1 MAAEDDG
8 SNGSES
14 TDRELRTD
22 RDSPTVPTNVRRF
35 GFEFDPFVFPASLAI
50 VAAFV
55 LVTVG
60 LGDQAAQAYTLTNA
74 FVNEYF
80 GWLYVLAVNA
90 FLIALIAIAWSDFGD
105 LRLGGPNA
113 TTEFSSAAWFAMLF
127 SSGMGIG
134 LLFFGV
140 AEPINHLLSGGGSF
154 FDAAPNTPA
163 AGGAAT
169 ALTMFHWGFHPWAIY
184 GIVGL
189 GLAFFAYNRN
199 LPLSFRSIF
208 YPVFGERIWGWPG
221 RLIDL
226 AAVVATVFGLA
237 TTTGLSALQINAGIN
252 FLTANYLGAG
262 IPTTVWTATAIIA
275 VLIGATVAST
285 WLGLERGIKRLSKVN
300 IVLMATLLVLMFAI
314 GPTVHLFDVFLSGLG
329 TYLGNF
335 LELSLSAEAF
345 AGEDAGWQH
354 SYTIFYWGFWIVWS
368 PFVGLF
374 IARISKGRTIRE
386 FVVGVLL
393 VPVLWSLL
401 WMAAFNGAAIFAE
414 LTLVPGGISGPL
426 QEQGRAVALFEM
438 FSAYPLTLVTV
449 PIATLNLITFFV
461 TSADSGALVT
471 GYLTAG
477 GVRETSTGQRIL
489 WPIVIG
495 VSAVAL
501 LFGNGLQ
508 ALKTAVIAAGLP
520 FSVVILFMVYTVYLG
535 LSREVQYQETRFEW
549 VDTGTESDEPPKSS
563 DGRSDDE

>member
-1 MAAEDDG
+1 MDSHG
-8 SNGSES
+8 
-14 TDRELRTD
+14 RER
-22 RDSPTVPTNVRRF
+22 RSGMNAPTGPTNVRRF
-35 GFEFDPFVFPASLAI
+35 GLKFDPFVFPVSLAI

-55 LVTVG
+55 LITVG
-60 LGDQAAQAYTLTNA
+60 MGDQAAQAYTATFE

-80 GWLYVLAVNA
+80 GWLYVLAVNV
-90 FLIALIAIAWSDFGD
+90 FLVALIAIAWSDYGD
-105 LRLGGPNA
+105 IRLGGPEA
-113 TTEFSSAAWFAMLF
+113 TTEFSTTAWFAMLF

-154 FDAAPNTPA
+154 FDATPNTPA

-189 GLAFFAYNRN
+189 GLAFFAYNRD

-208 YPVFGERIWGWPG
+208 HPLFGDRIWGWPG

-237 TTTGLSALQINAGIN
+237 TTTGLSALQINAGLD
-252 FLTANYLGAG
+252 FLATTYFGIA
-262 IPTTVWTATAIIA
+262 IPTTAWTATAIIV
-275 VLIGATVAST
+275 VLIGVTVVST
-285 WLGLERGIKRLSKVN
+285 WLGLERGIKRLSKLN
-300 IVLMATLLVLMFAI
+300 IVLMATLLALLFII

-335 LELSLSAEAF
+335 VELSLSAEAF
-345 AGEDAGWQH
+345 AGADAGWQH

-374 IARISKGRTIRE
+374 IARISNGRTIRE

-401 WMAAFNGAAIFAE
+401 WMAAFSGAAIFLE
-414 LTLVPGGISGPL
+414 LNLMPGSISGPL
-426 QEQGRAVALFEM
+426 AEGGRAVALFEM

-449 PIATLNLITFFV
+449 SIATLNLVTFFV

-471 GYLTAG
+471 SYLTAG
-477 GVRETSTGQRIL
+477 GVRETSTAHRTL
-489 WPIVIG
+489 WPTIIG
-495 VSAVAL
+495 LVAVVL
-501 LFGNGLQ
+501 LVGNGLQ

-520 FSVVILFMVYTVYLG
+520 FSVVILVMVYSIYHG
-535 LSREVQYQETRFEW
+535 LNREAGESESPFEW
-549 VDTGTESDEPPKSS
+549 VTISDRPSGDAAESPGEGSN
-563 DGRSDDE
+563 EE